1 MSITKYESMRSTS
14 VATIS
19 LPATLAKTFDRLA
32 KRQHM
37 TRSELYR
44 TALRRYVEEHDA
56 LAAVAVYEQ
65 ESVGGKLKVLK
76 GSLAG
81 LV

>member
-1 MSITKYESMRSTS
+1 M
-14 VATIS
+14 
-19 LPATLAKTFDRLA
+19 TLAKTFDRLA

-44 TALRRYVEEHDA
+44 TALRRFAEEHDA
-56 LAAVAVYEQ
+56 LAAVAVYDK
-65 ESVGGKLKVLK
+65 ESAGGKLKTLK
-76 GSLAG
+76 GSLAS

>member
-1 MSITKYESMRSTS
+1 MRSTS

-19 LPATLAKTFDRLA
+19 LPLTLAKTFDRLA
-32 KRQHM
+32 RRQHM

-56 LAAVAVYEQ
+56 LAAISVYEK
-65 ESVGGKLKVLK
+65 ESATGKLKALK

-81 LV
+81 LI